1 MVSLSHVVVYY
12 LATASATA
20 QDIGV
25 PREGADASRMRRHN
39 SHPLWL
45 SHTPELHTIEDKL
58 MLTLIYRHIYALC
71 KLHLRIFIRLPCC
84 LKQGV
89 PQKGLKMISFQLLW
103 PKWGITV
110 FNDNPC
116 LSYETPSLKWQG
128 KRNKMLQCCSY
139 LVSMPTCLRWQTF
152 KVRQIVNFNRLIFWP
167 KML

>member
-25 PREGADASRMRRHN
+25 PREGADASCMRRHN

-45 SHTPELHTIEDKL
+45 SHTPELLTIEEKL
-58 MLTLIYRHIYALC
+58 MLTVNLKTYDFC
-71 KLHLRIFIRLPCC
+71 KLHLRVFIRLPCC

-89 PQKGLKMISFQLLW
+89 PQKGLMMISFQLLW

-110 FNDNPC
+110 FCDKPC
-116 LSYETPSLKWQG
+116 WVMETPSLKWQG
-128 KRNKMLQCCSY
+128 KRNKMLQLPS
-139 LVSMPTCLRWQTF
+139 
-152 KVRQIVNFNRLIFWP
+152 VNDDLSEMVNIQSRTSSQL
-167 KML
+167 